1 MLKLPNAYILE
12 ANDPEKSFLVYG
24 ELNKT
29 GSVAKGWR
37 LYAPNLSHATG
48 AQKNELCRNLQTYLS
63 RFDQNKRVQFRFEKD
78 SDYTD
83 ILDRYEE
90 DTARLAHNKFIRQ
103 FREQHAKQFRREIE
117 RREIW
122 REYLS
127 VYVAKPAKDFIAGS
141 LDVTSAKE
149 TAEFMNRV
157 GNSFKMEEL
166 LLKSA
171 FPFEVKALTAVELF
185 KSYSNAVNCSQI
197 GQRID
202 YGKLYNPNLAEIY
215 QSDFGEQD
223 LSSEQR
229 AGTTT
234 SERGYCLY
242 GDGLYHNVLTLKNL
256 PPFDLFPFYGNAL
269 LENTIINLSVS
280 VNIRATDPVKTVE
293 KLEQRQAAA
302 QRDLEADPSAI
313 AYRSEV
319 DQLQKT
325 IYRMGGGSDIPLETE
340 YLIHL
345 WNRDADQLKQDTE
358 QIRLLATNLHMNFYM
373 HDLTMQAAAQY
384 LKTLPGN
391 LYYKK
396 WDPLFV
402 LHQSFSALIPFNSTF
417 VGCES
422 APQAIF
428 HGDHHN
434 IVCLN
439 GFHGGTPQHAG
450 CFGQSGA
457 GKSVNTLG
465 ELLQTCIFYEKIV
478 LLEEGASYLMF
489 TRVTGGSYI
498 EIDVNSN
505 MVLNYFD
512 TVGAPLDASQVEF
525 AANFL
530 TNMCGHSKD
539 DEIVQDRTAM
549 LSHYVNLAYQS
560 SFQEWWNRHP
570 ERHNEVAKYAMTIEW
585 MIPNQSAGRNT
596 AADCFLDLKETLAKR
611 PDLRNLTEKQIADYY
626 EGITNAKITDYQVES
641 PALLR
646 DTAYAFMSP
655 EDMPYHSQIVEMIRS
670 TPDPTHK
677 REETNRIATRLAQY
691 MAESGRGGIFDG
703 VTNVDLSNRII
714 HFEIGKMANATDNL
728 KGMITMVI
736 SNLARN
742 QIVNLPRK
750 QLKMVVFE
758 EVVRFLRFPGFPTFI
773 KYCYAQLRKS
783 NCRAVTNTQEAGQ
796 LMLSDGMGGTV
807 GDIILGQSKQYYFLK
822 NKDKENLTYFRRFA
836 NLSDDTA
843 EAIMTFPSPEHIPG
857 RRKYSSYVYYVDNGE
872 FPITGIVR
880 HYANELTL
888 AIASTTGES
897 FSLREEILRQL
908 RIRYPRANE
917 GELLLEYLSRQK
929 LNNPALKLIQKMISE
944 GKTNQLPELQE
955 EILKLSRE
963 LAKFKG
969 E

>member
-1 MLKLPNAYILE
+1 MLNLPNAYILQPGE
-12 ANDPEKSFLVYG
+12 PDRSFLVYG
-24 ELNKT
+24 ELN
-29 GSVAKGWR
+29 GSGYAAKGWHLR
-37 LYAPNLSHATG
+37 VPNLSHATSS
-48 AQKNELCRNLQTYLS
+48 QKNELCGNLQTYLS
-63 RFDQNKRVQFRFEKD
+63 RFNREKRLQFRFEKD
-78 SDYTD
+78 SDYTE
-83 ILDRYEE
+83 ILDRYEA
-90 DTARLAHNKFIRQ
+90 DTARLANNAFIRQ
-103 FREQHAKQFRREIE
+103 FREQHVKQFREELE
-117 RREIW
+117 RNELW
-122 REYLS
+122 REHLTAYI
-127 VYVAKPAKDFIAGS
+127 AFPIKKFISGS
-141 LDVTSAKE
+141 LDVNSKKE
-149 TAEFMNRV
+149 TTEFMRRI
-157 GNSFKMEEL
+157 GNAFKSEEL
-166 LLKSA
+166 LLQSA
-171 FPFEVKALTAVELF
+171 FPFEVKALTALELF
-185 KSYSNAVNCSQI
+185 KSFSNAVNCSQI

-202 YGKLYNPNLAEIY
+202 YEKQFNPNLSEIY

-223 LSSEQR
+223 LSLENR
-229 AGTTT
+229 AGTIR

-242 GDGLYHNVLTLKNL
+242 GDGLYHNILTLKSL

-269 LENTIINLSVS
+269 LENNIVNLSVS
-280 VNIRATDPVKTVE
+280 VNMRATDPAKTIE
-293 KLEQRQAAA
+293 KLESRQAAA

-325 IYRMGGGSDIPLETE
+325 IYRMGSGEDVPFEAE
-340 YLIHL
+340 YLVHL
-345 WNRDADQLKQDTE
+345 WNRDAGQLQRDTE
-358 QIRLLATNLHMNFYM
+358 QLRLLATNLHMTFYM
-373 HDLTMQAAAQY
+373 HDLTMQSAAQF

-402 LHQSFSALIPFNSTF
+402 LHQSFSALIPFNATF
-417 VGCES
+417 TGCDSE
-422 APQAIF
+422 PQAIF

-512 TVGAPLDASQVEF
+512 TAGAPLDASQIEF

-530 TNMCGHSKD
+530 TNMCGLSKD

-570 ERHNEVAKYAMTIEW
+570 KRRSEVAKYAMTIAW
-585 MIPNQSAGRNT
+585 MMPNQPSGRNT
-596 AADCFLDLKETLAKR
+596 AADCFLDLKEALGKDPAQ
-611 PDLRNLTEKQIADYY
+611 RNLTEKEIASYFDT
-626 EGITNAKITDYQVES
+626 ITGEQITDWIVEA
-641 PALLR
+641 PMLLR
-646 DTAYAFMSP
+646 DTAYAFMKS

-670 TPDPTHK
+670 TPDPTHP
-677 REETNRIATRLAQY
+677 RRETNRIATRLAQY
-691 MAESGRGGIFDG
+691 SAESGRGGIFDG
-703 VTNVDLSNRII
+703 ITNVDLSNRII

-728 KGMITMVI
+728 KGMVTMVI

-742 QIVNLPRK
+742 QIVNLPRRP
-750 QLKMVVFE
+750 LKMVIFE

-807 GDIILGQSKQYYFLK
+807 GDIVLGQSKQYYFLK
-822 NKDKENLTYFRRFA
+822 NKDKENLAYFRRFA

-857 RRKYSSYVYYVDNGE
+857 KRKYSSYVYYVDNGE

-880 HYANELTL
+880 HYASVMTL

-897 FSLREEILRQL
+897 FSKREEMLRQL
-908 RIRYPRANE
+908 RIRYPEADE
-917 GELLLEYLSRQK
+917 GKLLLEYLSREK
-929 LNNPALKLIQKMISE
+929 LDNPALQLVRKMLQE
-944 GKTNQLPELQE
+944 GNFNRLPDLQE

-963 LAKFKG
+963 LAQCKG

>member
-1 MLKLPNAYILE
+1 MLKLPNAYILQGE
-12 ANDPEKSFLVYG
+12 DPENSFMVYG
-24 ELNKT
+24 ELNKA

-37 LYAPNLSHATG
+37 LNVPNLSHATA

-63 RFDQNKRVQFRFEKD
+63 RFDQNKRVQFRFDKD
-78 SDYTD
+78 SDYHE
-83 ILDRYEE
+83 ILDRYEQ
-90 DTARLAHNKFIRQ
+90 DTEKFAKNPFIRNFRERHVRQ
-103 FREQHAKQFRREIE
+103 FRKDIE

-127 VYVAKPAKDFIAGS
+127 VYIARPAKDFIAGS
-141 LDVTSAKE
+141 LDVASEKE
-149 TAEFMNRV
+149 QTEFMKRV
-157 GNSFKMEEL
+157 GNAFNTEEM
-166 LLKSA
+166 LLKNA
-171 FPFEVKALTAVELF
+171 FPFEVKALAADDLF
-185 KSYSNAVNCSQI
+185 KAFSNAVNCSWI
-197 GQRID
+197 GQRIN
-202 YGKLYNPNLAEIY
+202 YEKEFNPNLAEIY

-223 LSSEQR
+223 LSPEKR
-229 AGTTT
+229 DRTKT

-242 GDGLYHNVLTLKNL
+242 GDGLYHNILTLKNL

-280 VNIRATDPVKTVE
+280 VNMRATDPARTVE
-293 KLEQRQAAA
+293 KLEARQAAA

-325 IYRMGGGSDIPLETE
+325 IYRMGGGSDIPFEAE

-345 WNRDADQLKQDTE
+345 WNRDLDQLKQDTE

-373 HDLTMQAAAQY
+373 HDLTMQAAAQF

-417 VGCES
+417 VGCEQE
-422 APQAIF
+422 PQAIF

-570 ERHNEVAKYAMTIEW
+570 DRHSEVAKCAMTIEW
-585 MIPNQSAGRNT
+585 MIPNQPAGRNT
-596 AADCFLDLKETLAKR
+596 VADCFLDLKETLAKR
-611 PDLRNLTEKQIADYY
+611 SEQRNLTERRIAKYY
-626 EGITNAKITDYQVES
+626 DEITNAKITDYMVES

-822 NKDKENLTYFRRFA
+822 NKDKENLAYFRRFA

-857 RRKYSSYVYYVDNGE
+857 NRKYSSFVYYVDNGE
-872 FPITGIVR
+872 FPITGVVR
-880 HYANELTL
+880 HYASDMTL

-897 FSLREEILRQL
+897 FSRREEILRQL
-908 RIRYPRANE
+908 RIRYPHASE
-917 GELLLEYLSRQK
+917 GELMIEYLSRQR
-929 LNNPALKLIQKMISE
+929 LDNPALQLVQKMLNE
-944 GKTNQLPELQE
+944 NNFNELPELQE
-955 EILKLSRE
+955 AILKLSQE